1 MVTPK
6 KEDWI
11 FATVPM
17 INGKNNY
24 LSYSM
29 EPEPTEDLHPA
40 RFSAVLGFPD
50 DAADTYDSSSHSLSK
65 QNVAYEG
72 RDVNELLAWPF
83 DRREIIEEKS
93 TGGIDGALAL
103 SDKKKNFSNMP
114 IIGPVSASSA
124 FVGIATLN
132 GEGPSGVGP
141 LAKQISEILGTIR
154 LV

>member
-1 MVTPK
+1 
-6 KEDWI
+6 
-11 FATVPM
+11 M

-83 DRREIIEEKS
+83 DRREII
-93 TGGIDGALAL
+93 ALVKFL
-103 SDKKKNFSNMP
+103 KKRS
-114 IIGPVSASSA
+114 
-124 FVGIATLN
+124 
-132 GEGPSGVGP
+132 
-141 LAKQISEILGTIR
+141 
-154 LV
+154 